1 MINHNFKLPVS
12 NFQKKTGNV
21 IDASQG
27 LFTLFYSIL
36 YFIQSVVTCDVKIH
50 KKIKSAAENNVTLT
64 VHVNKALV
72 GFSTSGIGFV
82 IL

>member
-1 MINHNFKLPVS
+1 MINHDFKLPVS
-12 NFQKKTGNV
+12 NFQKNTGNV

-36 YFIQSVVTCDVKIH
+36 YFIQSVVTYDVKIH
-50 KKIKSAAENNVTLT
+50 KKIKGAAENNGTLT